1 MKTPLIV
8 GLVAALV
15 GMSGVASAAPQGAK
29 AKKPEAKATQP
40 AAPKL
45 TTKEFPDGTGSI
57 GLPADWKI
65 DGSYRGTVFCDGP
78 SREKAIMGMAFVI
91 GRPDHPAHNQGIPYN
106 GPMGRDGDLVGALK
120 AVLAKN
126 GTKVISLRMREAP
139 SPSPGIPAAYF
150 LYEMESKGNRSI
162 ALGYFSAIMESDQ
175 TLPYWQLYS
184 SAVMA
189 PKETFMKE
197 LPTLIA
203 IWESYRPNGKK
214 PRDGSD
220 GALID
225 AAISENLKLR
235 RQTLK
240 EQQDAFD
247 RMNERFKSVIQ
258 Q

>member
-1 MKTPLIV
+1 MKTHVFFGIIAAIV
-8 GLVAALV
+8 GVN
-15 GMSGVASAAPQGAK
+15 GVVIAAPQGAK
-29 AKKPEAKATQP
+29 AKKPEAKAAQP

-45 TTKEFPDGTGSI
+45 TTKEFPDGTGTI

-91 GRPDHPAHNQGIPYN
+91 GRPNHPANNQGIPYN
-106 GPMGRDGDLVGALK
+106 GPMGRDGDLIGALK

-126 GTKVISLRMREAP
+126 GTKLISLRTREAP
-139 SPSPGIPAAYF
+139 SPAPGTPATYF
-150 LYEMESKGNRSI
+150 LYEMESKGVRSI
-162 ALGYFSAIMESDQ
+162 ALGYFSAIMDNDQ

-197 LPTLIA
+197 FPTLMA
-203 IWESYRPNGKK
+203 VWDSYRPNGKK
-214 PRDGSD
+214 PREGSD
-220 GALID
+220 GAMID